1 MRLSFLD
8 PGSKRTGFAYG
19 DGSRLPT
26 VGAWGFP
33 QAGVNYGQVL
43 ACLADALEAH
53 IEQYRPDQ
61 LAYESPIVVFNQ
73 CYKDASGQIRKR
85 NDNLATLRKTIPLGP
100 RIEEV
105 CWRRGI
111 PCFETSIESVK
122 KELSGAFRAEKSVM
136 VEAATK
142 LGVVL
147 PSGPGAEDAADAL
160 GGWLLLLR
168 LRDRAASVKF
178 DQALYSARGT
188 VLI

>member
-1 MRLSFLD
+1 MRLTFLD

-26 VGAWGFP
+26 VGAWSFP

-53 IEQYRPDQ
+53 IEQYRPET
-61 LAYESPIVVFNQ
+61 LAYEAPIVIFNQ
-73 CYKDASGQIRKR
+73 RYKDASGEIRKR

-122 KELSGAFRAEKSVM
+122 KELAGFGGAAKSDMCAAAE
-136 VEAATK
+136 K

-147 PSGPGAEDAADAL
+147 PDGPAAEDAADAL

-178 DQALYSARGT
+178 DQALYGPSRGT
-188 VLI
+188 LF